1 MAQAAFVGNRASQAL
16 GTNVFRLLVTGGI
29 TSLAVFAVCWLG
41 AQVPAFN
48 PTHAYISLFT
58 TAELSS
64 VAALL
69 EGGAWSFV
77 FGAFAVGLFGL
88 VYNLAAP
95 LGRR

>member
-1 MAQAAFVGNRASQAL
+1 MTQAALVTNRASQAK
-16 GTNVFRLLVTGGI
+16 GPTVVRLFVTGGI
-29 TSLAVFAVCWLG
+29 TSLAVFVACWLG

-58 TAELSS
+58 TAEVGS
-64 VAALL
+64 VTALF
-69 EGGAWSFV
+69 EGGVWALV

>member
-1 MAQAAFVGNRASQAL
+1 MAQAALVANRASQAP
-16 GTNVFRLLVTGGI
+16 GSTVVRLSVTGGI
-29 TSLAVFAVCWLG
+29 TSLSVFVACWLG
-41 AQVPAFN
+41 AQMPALN

-58 TAELSS
+58 TAEVSS

-69 EGGAWSFV
+69 AGGLWSLV

-95 LGRR
+95 LTRR